1 MPSTFMESPVSM
13 GSCTELRTGVW
24 YGDGKFDLPLPS
36 EWSLLVHW
44 PQTPPPLTDAQIVES
59 LERPIG
65 QPTIREIC
73 RGKTRPLVIIDD
85 LNRPTPSY
93 QLLPT
98 LLRQFQ
104 EAGIPS
110 RSVRILV
117 ATGTHG
123 APGKDS
129 VAKKVGSAAASECEI
144 IVHNSDRQL
153 VDLGSTSLGTPIYVN
168 KEVVSSDYVIG
179 IGGVYPNQTAGFG
192 GGSKLALGVLGFRS
206 IMHLHYRNSGAGWG
220 CFDTGHALR
229 RDLDQIASMINLRTV
244 ISVHINAMREVIRLT
259 CGDPLLTHPGEVDFA
274 RKTFAV
280 PPPGDADIVICN
292 AYPSDLSLTSVHMK
306 GITPLERSA
315 PGASRIVLAS
325 CPEGLGHHGLFP
337 LVNRPKLYRLRH
349 IARRLVTMNAGD
361 LARKLAQRR
370 RRESARRNPIWLYRP
385 DHHGADLPCP
395 PAGCHITY
403 SWNELLQA
411 VRYEQSGK
419 RRLHAVLYPCAPLQ
433 VLD

>member
-1 MPSTFMESPVSM
+1 
-13 GSCTELRTGVW
+13 
-24 YGDGKFDLPLPS
+24 
-36 EWSLLVHW
+36 
-44 PQTPPPLTDAQIVES
+44 
-59 LERPIG
+59 
-65 QPTIREIC
+65 
-73 RGKTRPLVIIDD
+73 LVIIDD

-93 QLLPT
+93 LVLPVV
-98 LLRQFQ
+98 LRQLQ
-104 EAGIPS
+104 EAGIPG
-110 RSVRILV
+110 RSVRILI

-123 APGKDS
+123 SPGDDS
-129 VAKKVGSAAASECEI
+129 VAKKVGSAVASECEI
-144 IVHNSDRQL
+144 IVHNSERQL
-153 VDLGSTSLGTPIYVN
+153 VDLRRTSLGTPVSVN
-168 KEVVSSDYVIG
+168 KEVISSDYVIG

-220 CFDTGHALR
+220 CSDTGHALR
-229 RDLDQIASMINLRTV
+229 RDLDEIARMINLRTV
-244 ISVHINAMREVIRLT
+244 ISVHINAMREVIRLA
-259 CGDPLLTHPGEVDFA
+259 CGDPLLTYAGEVDFA
-274 RKTFAV
+274 RKTFAA
-280 PPPGDADIVICN
+280 PPPGDADVVICN

-361 LARKLAQRR
+361 LARKLAR
-370 RRESARRNPIWLYRP
+370 RRESARKNPILLYRP
-385 DHHGADLPCP
+385 DHHLADLPCL
-395 PAGCHITY
+395 PAGCHITC

-419 RRLHAVLYPCAPLQ
+419 HRLHALLYPCSPLQ

>member
-1 MPSTFMESPVSM
+1 MFT
-13 GSCTELRTGVW
+13 
-24 YGDGKFDLPLPS
+24 LPLPS

-44 PQTPPPLTDAQIVES
+44 PRTPPPLTDAQIIES

-73 RGKTRPLVIIDD
+73 RGKTRRLVIIDD

-229 RDLDQIASMINLRTV
+229 RDLDQIARMINLRTV

-292 AYPSDLSLTSVHMK
+292 AYPSDLFFDIRSHERHHSTRAQRSGSIENRS
-306 GITPLERSA
+306 GILPGGPGTPRTFSIGESPEALPAAPYRAASRNHESGGPGAEACPTPA
-315 PGASRIVLAS
+315 PGVCEEKS
-325 CPEGLGHHGLFP
+325 
-337 LVNRPKLYRLRH
+337 
-349 IARRLVTMNAGD
+349 D
-361 LARKLAQRR
+361 LA
-370 RRESARRNPIWLYRP
+370 
-385 DHHGADLPCP
+385 LPP
-395 PAGCHITY
+395 
-403 SWNELLQA
+403 
-411 VRYEQSGK
+411 
-419 RRLHAVLYPCAPLQ
+419 
-433 VLD
+433 